1 MTYACSA
8 PERGLSLWDWTVGAL
23 HQDRCS
29 VGVYRVGS
37 ELFGSLLPVY
47 RFIRVTRRLEAY
59 SGFSAA
65 FFRNPHL
72 DGPPCSPG
80 SSPAHPTARLPD
92 RPATEPNTVKDARI
106 FK

>member
-37 ELFGSLLPVY
+37 ELFGSLLQYMRSCDTP
-47 RFIRVTRRLEAY
+47 
-59 SGFSAA
+59 
-65 FFRNPHL
+65 
-72 DGPPCSPG
+72 PG
-80 SSPAHPTARLPD
+80 SEMGVRGELNALT
-92 RPATEPNTVKDARI
+92 NQ
-106 FK
+106 

>member
-37 ELFGSLLPVY
+37 ELFGSLLPIVY
-47 RFIRVTRRLEAY
+47 QLSDNDLRIVDFTPVRAR
-59 SGFSAA
+59 
-65 FFRNPHL
+65 
-72 DGPPCSPG
+72 PPLL
-80 SSPAHPTARLPD
+80 RM
-92 RPATEPNTVKDARI
+92 EI
-106 FK
+106 